1 MNRKILHLVIIA
13 AVLGS
18 ARLALGQEAIFLVR
32 HAEQSPR
39 LDGPAGEGD
48 VEDPALTEVGHRRA
62 QALAQVLKDAGINVI
77 YTTER
82 RRGIQTA
89 EPIAKLLNIE
99 PKRLPIR
106 DIDGLIGRLHT
117 QHLNDRVLVVS
128 HSLTLPR
135 LLKSLGYS
143 VDITI
148 ASKEYDS
155 LFVIVPKRDSSP
167 LVLRLRY

>member
-1 MNRKILHLVIIA
+1 MSRKILHLLIIT

-18 ARLALGQEAIFLVR
+18 ARLALGQQAIFLVR
-32 HAEQSPR
+32 HAEQSP
-39 LDGPAGEGD
+39 D
-48 VEDPALTEVGHRRA
+48 VEDPALTEVGDRRA

-82 RRGIQTA
+82 RRSIQTA
-89 EPIAKLLNIE
+89 EPISKSLNIE
-99 PKRLPIR
+99 SKRLLLR
-106 DIDGLIGRLHT
+106 NLDGLIARLRT

-135 LLKSLGYS
+135 LLKALGYP

-148 ASKEYDS
+148 AEKEYDN
-155 LFVIVPKRDSSP
+155 LFVIVPKRDGSP
-167 LVLRLRY
+167 LILRLRY

>member
-1 MNRKILHLVIIA
+1 MNRKILYLLIIT

-18 ARLALGQEAIFLVR
+18 GRLALGQQAIFLVR
-32 HAEQSPR
+32 HAEQS
-39 LDGPAGEGD
+39 LD

-62 QALAQVLKDAGINVI
+62 QALAQVLKDVGINVI

-82 RRGIQTA
+82 RRSIQTA
-89 EPIAKLLNIE
+89 EPISKSLNIE
-99 PKRLPIR
+99 SKRLLLR
-106 DIDGLIGRLHT
+106 DLDSLIGRLRT
-117 QHLNDRVLVVS
+117 QHLNDRVLVIS

-135 LLKSLGYS
+135 LLKALGYP

-148 ASKEYDS
+148 GEKEYDN